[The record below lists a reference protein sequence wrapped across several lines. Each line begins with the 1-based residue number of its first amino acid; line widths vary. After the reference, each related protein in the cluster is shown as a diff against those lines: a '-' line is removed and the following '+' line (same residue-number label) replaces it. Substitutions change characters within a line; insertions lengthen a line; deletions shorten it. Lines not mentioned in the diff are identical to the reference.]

1 MKKLILSAAFA
12 VFAVMAFAQSNAD
25 KKQKEDVAKLFKT
38 DAKDISFTSDAMIFH
53 PDYVAPKKSKRKD
66 KNALQSGAITSSY
79 TMADGSTMQ
88 WLLLYNKT
96 TKQAEGVALD
106 NSLTSSDQ
114 FVAQPLPT
122 NFWEKAQQSL
132 TKGDEANQ
140 KLSIEAL
147 LKQVYK

>member
-12 VFAVMAFAQSNAD
+12 VFAVMAFAQNESKFSDFMILNEANLKSPIKP
-25 KKQKEDVAKLFKT
+25 KKNKNGAKMNFKT
-38 DAKDISFTSDAMIFH
+38 
-53 PDYVAPKKSKRKD
+53 
-66 KNALQSGAITSSY
+66 AIDSELKGEY
-79 TMADGSTMQ
+79 KLEDGSTMK
-88 WLLLYNKT
+88 WVARYDKATKVVSIFGFDHSANNK
-96 TKQAEGVALD
+96 QIQE
-106 NSLTSSDQ
+106 
-114 FVAQPLPT
+114 QPLPA